1 MSEFQS
7 NLKQFRQ
14 IAGLTQ
20 EELAEAV
27 SVRRETIIRL
37 EAGRYNPSLK
47 LAIDISRVVK
57 APIEEIFVFDTF
69 QRP

>member
-1 MSEFQS
+1 MAEFQC

-27 SVRRETIIRL
+27 AVRRETIIRL

-47 LAIDISRVVK
+47 LAIDISRMVK
-57 APIEEIFVFDTF
+57 ASIEEIFIFD
-69 QRP
+69 

>member
-1 MSEFQS
+1 MEMAEFQC

-27 SVRRETIIRL
+27 AVRRETIIRL

-57 APIEEIFVFDTF
+57 ASIEEIFIFD
-69 QRP
+69 